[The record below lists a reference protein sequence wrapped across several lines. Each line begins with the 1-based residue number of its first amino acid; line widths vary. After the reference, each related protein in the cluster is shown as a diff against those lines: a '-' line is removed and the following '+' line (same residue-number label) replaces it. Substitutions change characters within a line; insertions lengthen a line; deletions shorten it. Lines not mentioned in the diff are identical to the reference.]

1 MKFAKCLVL
10 AAFAI
15 CCTSLFAAG
24 KLELY
29 FINPEDGN
37 AVLMV
42 SPSGESML
50 IDSAVPMEKSATRI
64 LDAMRAAGVKQIDY
78 LVTSHYDNDHFGTV
92 KMLAE
97 KVPILNFVDHG
108 PPLHPD
114 SSNKNPVF
122 INYAKE
128 REKGKHIVPES
139 GEGIGMKGVDVR
151 VVTNQGR
158 VLQEPLA
165 GLGISTA
172 PNPACWMTHLQDEN
186 HDEDSQSLGLFITFG
201 KFRFIDLGDLTWN
214 VSYRLFCPFNKVG
227 PVDLYLITH
236 HGLSLDKE
244 AVGELSSVTCCN
256 PAEVYG
262 LHPRVAILSSG
273 EDYKIRI
280 STPEGW
286 QTVRH
291 SAGLEDIWQIH
302 YQAQG
307 GMDNNAPEPFVACYN
322 TVDCQGGDWIKVTAA
337 EDGSFTVTNKR
348 NGFTK
353 TYAARKDGR

>member
-1 MKFAKCLVL
+1 MKNVLVL
-10 AAFAI
+10 FVLW
-15 CCTSLFAAG
+15 CGSVFAAG
-24 KLELY
+24 KLDIY

-37 AVLMV
+37 AVLVV

-50 IDSAVPMEKSATRI
+50 LDSAVPMEKSASRI
-64 LDAMRAAGVKQIDY
+64 LAAMQAAGVKQIDY

-97 KVPILNFVDHG
+97 KMPVVNFVDHG
-108 PPLHPD
+108 PPLHPEN
-114 SSNKNPVF
+114 SNKNAVYL
-122 INYAKE
+122 NYLHE
-128 REKGKHIVPES
+128 RDKGKHFVPDPGAFIE
-139 GEGIGMKGVDVR
+139 MRDLDVR

-158 VLQEPLA
+158 VLTDSLPGA
-165 GLGISTA
+165 GA
-172 PNPACWMTHLQDEN
+172 PNPACWMTHLKNEN
-186 HDEDSQSLGLFITFG
+186 HDEDSQSLGVVITFG

-214 VSYRLFCPFNKVG
+214 VSYRLFCPSNKVG

-236 HGLSLDKE
+236 HGLTLDKE
-244 AVGELSSVTCCN
+244 AVGELSTVSCCN

-273 EDYKIRI
+273 EDYKTRI

-291 SAGLEDIWQIH
+291 SEGLEDIWQIH
-302 YQAQG
+302 YLATG
-307 GMDNNAPEPFVACYN
+307 GKANNAVEPFVACYN
-322 TVDCQGGDWIKVTAA
+322 TVDCQGGDWIKVSAA
-337 EDGSFTVTNKR
+337 EDGAFTVTNKR

-353 TYAARKDGR
+353 SYPARKEQQ

>member
-1 MKFAKCLVL
+1 MRITFIL
-10 AAFAI
+10 AALVVG
-15 CCTSLFAAG
+15 CSLLTAAG
-24 KLELY
+24 KTLDIY

-37 AVLMV
+37 AVLVV

-50 IDSAVPMEKSATRI
+50 LDSAVPMEQSAIRI
-64 LDAMRAAGVKQIDY
+64 LAAMQAAGVKQIDY
-78 LVTSHYDNDHFGTV
+78 LVTSHYDADHFGTV

-97 KVPILNFVDHG
+97 KVRIVNFVDHG
-108 PPLHPD
+108 PPLHPE
-114 SSNKNPVF
+114 SSEKNPVY
-122 INYAKE
+122 INYVKE
-128 REKGKHIVPES
+128 REKGKHIVPEP
-139 GEGIGMKGVDVR
+139 GDKIALKGVDVQ

-158 VLQEPLA
+158 VLPEA
-165 GLGISTA
+165 SASAVA
-172 PNPACWMTHLQDEN
+172 PNPACWMTHLKDEN
-186 HDEDSQSLGLFITFG
+186 GDEDSQSLGVLLTFG

-214 VSYRLFCPFNKVG
+214 VSYRLFCPSNKVG
-227 PVDLYLITH
+227 PVDLYMITH

-244 AVGELSSVTCCN
+244 AVGKLSTVSCCN

-273 EDYKIRI
+273 EDYKIRV

-302 YQAQG
+302 DLAQG
-307 GMDNNAPEPFVACYN
+307 GKANNAPEPFIACYN
-322 TVDCQGGDWIKVTAA
+322 TVDCQGGDWIKVSAA

-348 NGFTK
+348 NGFSK
-353 TYAARKDGR
+353 QYAARKESR